1 MEALSNPY
9 ARHNEQSKAS
19 FDDVYDLRDP
29 RGYFEALGALDY
41 QAPEHGRRVFPEL
54 LRAMRR
60 TGSPPPTVLDLC
72 CSFGVNAALLKHD
85 LTLDDLYA
93 RYASRDLAG
102 LSSEELATADATF
115 YASHKKTSPPEVI
128 GTDVA
133 ANAVSYALRAGLLDA
148 GTAENLE
155 ENEPTEALRQAARGA
170 GLVTVTGGVGYVWQ
184 RTFERVLSCVM
195 DGLPSDTTGTG
206 NAPWVAAFA
215 VCFVNYAPIAAVLAR
230 RGLVTEKLSTRT
242 FPQRRFENSSEREH
256 VLRELA
262 AAGIDPAGKEE
273 AGWYHAD
280 LYLSRPAAEASEV
293 PVDELLGASG
303 ALDY

>member
-1 MEALSNPY
+1 MSNPY
-9 ARHNEQSKAS
+9 ARHNEQSKAN
-19 FDDVYDLRDP
+19 FDGVYDLPDP

-41 QAPEHGRRVFPEL
+41 RAPEHGRRVFSAL

-60 TGSPPPTVLDLC
+60 GGGPPPRVLDLC
-72 CSFGVNAALLKHD
+72 CSYGVNATLLKHD
-85 LTLDDLYA
+85 LILDDLYA
-93 RYASRDLAG
+93 HYDSKELTE
-102 LSSEELATADATF
+102 LSSEELTTTDAAF
-115 YASHKKTSPPEVI
+115 YASRRNPSPPEVV

-133 ANAVSYALRAGLLDA
+133 TNAVSYALRAGLLDA

-155 ENEPTEALRQAARGA
+155 AYEPTGALRRAARGA
-170 GLVTVTGGVGYVWQ
+170 GLVTVTGGVGYIWE
-184 RTFERVLSCVM
+184 RTFERVLSSIM
-195 DGLPSDTTGTG
+195 DNPPNGRPDDRTS
-206 NAPWVAAFA
+206 PWVAAFA
-215 VCFVNYAPIAAVLAR
+215 VRFVDYSPIASVLAR
-230 RGLVTEKLSTRT
+230 RGLDTEKLSTRT
-242 FPQRRFENSSEREH
+242 FPQRRFENAGEREH

-293 PVDELLGASG
+293 STDDLLGASE

>member
-1 MEALSNPY
+1 MSNPY
-9 ARHNEQSKAS
+9 ARHNEQSKAN

-72 CSFGVNAALLKHD
+72 CSYGVNAALLKHD

-93 RYASRDLAG
+93 RYASPGLAG

-115 YASHKKTSPPEVI
+115 YASHKKTSPPGVI

-155 ENEPTEALRQAARGA
+155 ENDPTEALRRAACGA

-184 RTFERVLSCVM
+184 RTFERALSCTM
-195 DGLPSDTTGTG
+195 DGPPSDKPGAS
-206 NAPWVAAFA
+206 NAPWVASFA
-215 VCFVNYAPIAAVLAR
+215 VRFVNYAPIAAVLAR

-242 FPQRRFENSSEREH
+242 FPQRRFENAGEREH

-262 AAGIDPAGKEE
+262 AAGIDSAGKEE

-280 LYLSRPAAEASEV
+280 LYLSRPAAEASAV